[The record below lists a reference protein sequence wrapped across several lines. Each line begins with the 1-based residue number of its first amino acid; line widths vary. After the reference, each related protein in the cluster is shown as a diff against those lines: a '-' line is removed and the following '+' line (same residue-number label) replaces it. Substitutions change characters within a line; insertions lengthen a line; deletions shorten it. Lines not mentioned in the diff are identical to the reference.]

1 MVSTTS
7 NSSTGIVEAVSVDT
21 VLLSGSFNSNDS
33 PTHAGSDSSVTKPSE
48 STVVSTPLLVGII
61 AASVIVVVVV
71 LLVIRSRR
79 CRYEAKLFSPSSS
92 TFQGVTS
99 TTASEQTSNTLG
111 ASSASTVVSSPRPP
125 LMETFK
131 LSRMSAKDQ
140 SGDQVSI
147 DIQDA
152 SMNGLPSTR
161 GTQASRT
168 TSLISVRS
176 VFSASFL
183 MRGGLGSSLP
193 SLSVFR
199 ASRASRSSE
208 TNRSTMDTRAST
220 TSYAQT
226 AATASDLSTT
236 IPIDQRQGDAWRDLS
251 DTCWSIGPGSDSE
264 TESERFMLPI
274 ATRSKA
280 YSGAM
285 ILNRGRL
292 STLSD
297 RTAEFEEETA
307 EKDQNVNSLDD
318 SSRRRDLAM
327 SALDDLSPRRERV
340 SVNSMTPPFVGY
352 VDSALLIVERRPTQ
366 SLRPTQTS
374 HVARISRLTPTTCIM
389 VKPLRTVTPSSFTTV
404 TVTAVVT
411 VAVTVMI
418 ACERKNSSKLNVATI

>member
-327 SALDDLSPRRERV
+327 SALDDLSPRRERGISQFDDSSICRV
-340 SVNSMTPPFVGY
+340 RGLSTLDSRKKANSVAETDTNQSCSSYFS
-352 VDSALLIVERRPTQ
+352 VDSDYMYYGETIKDCNSIFFYDSDSDCSSNSSSDSDD
-366 SLRPTQTS
+366 SLREEE
-374 HVARISRLTPTTCIM
+374 L
-389 VKPLRTVTPSSFTTV
+389 
-404 TVTAVVT
+404 
-411 VAVTVMI
+411 
-418 ACERKNSSKLNVATI
+418 